1 MQIIVKDRITGI
13 QTERSPFGTFGPG
26 NLLDDSSRNAWVSS
40 YKNDRIIV
48 DSNSQVDSVF
58 LGRVRADEGTYTFCD
73 NPRIDV
79 TYDLQSANSVI
90 DLTYMSD
97 HGLVDGDMVNIDCDL
112 FPALNVQSSAI
123 TKVTNSV
130 NTVSVTLDGFINKE
144 IHFDGGYGYLHYE
157 NHGFIV
163 DNLSTIYTCGLLL
176 DDVYDNQQYSAI
188 GASALPVSAIDSDNL
203 RITLSTVA
211 ITSFTYKVSY
221 KNYLKLQLAPTNAET
236 LTVRTISKSTASG
249 SPVLGTADSSAYLG
263 KRPISVRYFDSL
275 SSFVRG
281 VFVQAVN
288 SFIDLPYSSK
298 RSRFILDLETSVN
311 QNEAIVTHW
320 FQESIT
326 TTGTKFNV
334 GAFSRGEGYLALYC
348 GGVTLPADWKVHD
361 SLQVTGAENWT
372 LPAPN
377 DDISHTGASLNGNYV
392 IQSLSSSLK
401 LNDFDSLTLPSGF
414 VVILKDRSSKT
425 VIPIQKTFASTPGY
439 PIIFEVQKVLESSGR
454 LCRDPYPAVTLT
466 YDGIA
471 GTASLSFQNAHGLV
485 NNDKIIIY
493 DSGVN
498 GLDGTYLITY
508 YSKSETRITI
518 KNFSQK
524 NLSSISRNT
533 TQNVATV
540 SFSDSHNFYVG
551 DSLQISGATDSG
563 AASGVSAYNST
574 FTIETVPNTKSI
586 TFLSSDSS
594 HANATGG
601 TGSVGVNG
609 NGNTSAGVVLPTN
622 ISDNKRIMVGG
633 FVGTVA
639 GYANSVYTPHKNN
652 FLQIMLIKGDGTG
665 KGNIVLNGGVSDTND
680 LTTLNQPV
688 KIFSIQLPIT
698 AGILNAGYSISFP
711 NPQVGLS
718 EGRTDYSVKK
728 VLPTGSYY
736 FLNRVAGKTY
746 SGSIVGTKSQI
757 DDFMAFAEEFLGKP
771 FPVLVLQ
778 NMSLEAKTSMYAYM
792 SAMPVM
798 SFSNKLGTLRSAS
811 FSFSEVL

>member
-79 TYDLQSANSVI
+79 TYDLQAANSVL
-90 DLTYMSD
+90 DLTYLSD
-97 HGLVDGDMVNIDCDL
+97 HGLEDGDMVNIDCDS
-112 FPALNVQSSAI
+112 FPVLNIQSSAI

-163 DNLSTIYTCGLLL
+163 DNLSTVYTCGLIL
-176 DDVYDNQQYSAI
+176 DDVYDNQQFSAI
-188 GASALPVSAIDSDNL
+188 GVAALPVSAIDSDNL
-203 RITLSTVA
+203 RITLSAVT

-221 KNYLKLQLAPTNAET
+221 KNNLKLQLAPTNAET
-236 LTVRTISKSTASG
+236 LTVRTISKSTVSG
-249 SPVLGTADSSAYLG
+249 SPVLKTAASSTYLG

-311 QNEAIVTHW
+311 QNEAIVTH
-320 FQESIT
+320 FFPETIT
-326 TTGTKFNV
+326 ATGTKFV
-334 GAFSRGEGYLALYC
+334 VEAVSRGEGFLALHC
-348 GGVTLPADWKVHD
+348 TGTLPTDWIVND
-361 SLQVTGAENWT
+361 SVQVTDAVDGLGT
-372 LPAPN
+372 IS
-377 DDISHTGASLNGNYV
+377 DITGASLNGNYV
-392 IQSLSSSLK
+392 IQSLSQNSG
-401 LNDFDSLTLPSGF
+401 LNNFNNLANPPPSGF
-414 VVILKDRSSKT
+414 VVILRDRSSKIAIS
-425 VIPIQKTFASTPGY
+425 VQNLYSANTPDT
-439 PIIFEVQKVLESSGR
+439 IAKFNVQKILECSGR
-454 LCRDPYPAVTLT
+454 LCREPYPAVTLT

-471 GTASLSFQNAHGLV
+471 GTASLSFQSAHGLV

-493 DSGVN
+493 NSAVN

-518 KNFSQK
+518 KKFSQI

-533 TQNVATV
+533 TLHVATV
-540 SFSDSHNFYVG
+540 SFSGSHNFYVG

-574 FTIETVPNTKSI
+574 FTIATVPNTKSI

-609 NGNTSAGVVLPTN
+609 NGNTTAGVVLPTN

-639 GYANSVYTPHKNN
+639 GYTNSVYTPHKNN

-665 KGNIVLNGGVSDTND
+665 KGNVVLNGGVSDTND

-711 NPQVGLS
+711 NPQAGLS

-778 NMSLEAKTSMYAYM
+778 NMNLEAKTSMYAYM
-792 SAMPVM
+792 SNMPSM
-798 SFSNKLGTLRSAS
+798 SFDNRMGTLRSAS
-811 FSFSEVL
+811 FAFSEVL